1 MLKILDLYIIKRF
14 LLTFFF
20 ILGLIMSIAM
30 IFDISE
36 QIDDFIKRD
45 APLFEILFKYYL
57 NFILF
62 YGNLF
67 SPLLTFLSVIFF
79 TSQLANRTEIVAI
92 LSSGVS
98 FKRLMRPYFISATIL
113 ATMSFFLNN
122 YLVPEANKQRI
133 DFENQY
139 LRGFRTNMDK
149 HIHRQIRPDVMVYFD
164 KFNTERK
171 IGYQFSLENWDG
183 VSLKSKLFANYIRW
197 DTVQSLWQLENYYI
211 RTYNEDG
218 TESLVKGQKMDT
230 VLAFSPEEF
239 QTRIEDVQML
249 DVNEL
254 DRFIADETLKGSP
267 NIVFY
272 EIEKHSR
279 NALPFSTY
287 ILTVIGV
294 AMSSR
299 KVRGGIG
306 AHIAAGLALA
316 VTYILAMKVS
326 TVYATNAGLDP
337 LIAVWIPNLIYG
349 ILAAYLYWKAPK

>member
-1 MLKILDLYIIKRF
+1 MLKILDRYIIKRF

-20 ILGLIMSIAM
+20 ILGLIMLIAM

-36 QIDDFIKRD
+36 QIDDFIKRE
-45 APLFEILFKYYL
+45 APLGAIIFKYYV
-57 NFILF
+57 NFVIF

-79 TSQLANRTEIVAI
+79 TAQLANRTEIVAI

-98 FKRLMRPYFISATIL
+98 FRRLMRPYFISATIL

-139 LRGFRTNMDK
+139 MRGFRTNQDK
-149 HIHRQIRPDVMVYFD
+149 NIHKQIRPGIMIYFD
-164 KFNTERK
+164 KFNTKRK
-171 IGYQFSLENWDG
+171 IGYQFSLEAWDEG
-183 VSLKSKLFANYIRW
+183 ELESKIFAKYIRW
-197 DTVQSLWQLENYYI
+197 DTVNEIWQLENFYI
-211 RTYNEDG
+211 RKYLEDG
-218 TESLVKGQKMDT
+218 TEHIRKGSKLDT
-230 VLAFSPEEF
+230 ALAFLPSEF
-239 QTRIEDVQML
+239 QARIEDIQML

-254 DRFIADETLKGSP
+254 DDFIAEERLKGSS
-267 NIVFY
+267 NITFY
-272 EIEKHSR
+272 LIEKHSR
-279 NALPFSTY
+279 NALPLSTY

-337 LIAVWIPNLIYG
+337 LIAVWIPNFLYG
-349 ILAAYLYWKAPK
+349 ALAAYLYWKAPK

>member
-20 ILGLIMSIAM
+20 ILGLIMIIAM

-36 QIDDFIKRD
+36 QIDEFIEKD
-45 APLFEILFKYYL
+45 APLFAIIFQYYV
-57 NFILF
+57 NFIIF

-67 SPLLTFLSVIFF
+67 SPLLTFLAVIFF
-79 TSQLANRTEIVAI
+79 TAQLANRTEIVAI

-98 FKRLMRPYFISATIL
+98 FKRLMWPYFISATVL

-139 LRGFRTNMDK
+139 IRGFRTNMDRN
-149 HIHRQIRPDVMVYFD
+149 IHKQIRPGVMVYFD
-164 KFNTERK
+164 KFNTERQ
-171 IGYQFSLENWDG
+171 IGYQFSMEEWDG
-183 VSLKSKLFANYIRW
+183 VELKSKVFANYIKW
-197 DTVQSLWQLENYYI
+197 DSATSKWQLENYYV
-211 RTYNEDG
+211 RMYRDGYEDIA
-218 TESLVKGQKMDT
+218 KGKRLDT
-230 VLAFSPEEF
+230 ALNFLPSEF
-239 QTRIEDVQML
+239 QTRIEDIQML
-249 DVNEL
+249 DVHEL
-254 DRFIADETLKGSP
+254 DDYIAEQKLKGSSKIP
-267 NIVFY
+267 YY

-294 AMSSR
+294 SMSSR

-337 LIAVWIPNLIYG
+337 LIAVWIPNILYG
-349 ILAAYLYWKAPK
+349 ILAAYLYIRAPK